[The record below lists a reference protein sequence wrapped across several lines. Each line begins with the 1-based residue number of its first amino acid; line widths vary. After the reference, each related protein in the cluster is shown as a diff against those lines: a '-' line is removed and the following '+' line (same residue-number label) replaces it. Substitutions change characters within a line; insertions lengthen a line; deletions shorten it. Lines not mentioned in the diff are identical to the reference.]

1 MFLLTTDFVALN
13 VLFPHDGNA
22 VSACS
27 NATCAMHGGPVCVYY
42 TFCHNTGLLY
52 CFSLKFD
59 TVYCV
64 CVCVFVL

>member
-1 MFLLTTDFVALN
+1 M
-13 VLFPHDGNA
+13 
-22 VSACS
+22 
-27 NATCAMHGGPVCVYY
+27 CVYY

-64 CVCVFVL
+64 CVCLCYNDIFLMILCEFNDNTE